1 MEFSLSLDGVTVTSD
16 DHLETLRRCGGYYTC
31 PKAEGRRFCP
41 LVGYAGRYDA
51 SDGSKKQWVGEV
63 YANFA
68 MAEEYP
74 HVLFHYARRLKS
86 LLLPYIGDVDVFC
99 GAPIGG
105 YDITKMLGLVCG
117 RRAVKAEKEV
127 TALKTET
134 SREQSRL
141 VFARHA
147 ITLGLRY
154 AIVEDVCHNFSTTA
168 ELVKLIESD
177 GGIVSV
183 IVCLLNR
190 SLTVRKRF
198 TIAPGDS
205 SYPVVSLVDVP
216 IPEYRQDD
224 PAVADDVAAGNVVL
238 KPKNEW
244 PRLMEAMARNRAEF
258 LLARQRNPLAGL
270 QFKGV

>member
-16 DHLETLRRCGGYYTC
+16 DHLETLRRCGGNYTC
-31 PKAEGRRFCP
+31 PKAEGRRFGP

-74 HVLFHYARRLKS
+74 HVLFHYARCLKS
-86 LLLPYIGDVDVFC
+86 L
-99 GAPIGG
+99 
-105 YDITKMLGLVCG
+105 
-117 RRAVKAEKEV
+117 
-127 TALKTET
+127 
-134 SREQSRL
+134 L

-147 ITLGLRY
+147 IALGLRY
-154 AIVEDVCHNFSTTA
+154 AIVEDVCNNFSTTA
-168 ELVKLIESD
+168 ELVKLIESC
-177 GGIVSV
+177 GGTVSV

-190 SLTVRKRF
+190 SLTVRKLF
-198 TIAPGDS
+198 TIAPGGS

-224 PAVADDVAAGNVVL
+224 PAVANDIAAGNVVL

-244 PRLMEAMARNRAEF
+244 PRLMEAMARYRAEF